1 MNNVA
6 LNSNEIDL
14 IFNNCECINIDACA
28 IENLQFEVESEQF
41 IWDKHHKNLM
51 KQYKLKDFYL
61 KVNCGVKVHF
71 HHPTRTIPTWG
82 RTDSIF
88 TDAERCIER
97 LLNSNDL
104 CHIYINGVCYHVPW
118 KDKAID
124 ASLCG
129 TPITDYVN
137 KWHTASEIKNNNN
150 ERFIEIKIKKD
161 ENER

>member
-1 MNNVA
+1 
-6 LNSNEIDL
+6 
-14 IFNNCECINIDACA
+14 
-28 IENLQFEVESEQF
+28 
-41 IWDKHHKNLM
+41 M

-129 TPITDYVN
+129 TSITDYVN
-137 KWHTASEIKNNNN
+137 EWHTASEIKNNNN

-161 ENER
+161 ENEQ

>member
-1 MNNVA
+1 
-6 LNSNEIDL
+6 
-14 IFNNCECINIDACA
+14 
-28 IENLQFEVESEQF
+28 
-41 IWDKHHKNLM
+41 M

-82 RTDSIF
+82 RTVSIF
-88 TDAERCIER
+88 TDAERCVER
-97 LLNSNDL
+97 LLNFNDL

-137 KWHTASEIKNNNN
+137 EWHAASEIKNNNN